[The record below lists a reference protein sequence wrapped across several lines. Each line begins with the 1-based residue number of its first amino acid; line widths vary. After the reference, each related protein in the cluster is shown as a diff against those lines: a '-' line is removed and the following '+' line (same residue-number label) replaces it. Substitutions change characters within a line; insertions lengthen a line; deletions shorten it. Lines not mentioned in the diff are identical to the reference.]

1 VQNDW
6 HPWKNIEPE
15 NPSGSRL
22 IKIEF
27 VVLLTLVVVGLAV
40 SLLSA
45 VGVL

>member
-1 VQNDW
+1 MRNDW
-6 HPWKNIEPE
+6 HPWKNIEPKS
-15 NPSGSRL
+15 PSGLRA
-22 IKIEF
+22 IIIEF